1 MTFNYEV
8 PRKVK
13 INMGGFIKDLLDT
26 CQDIVGVSD
35 IPGDPKLFHV
45 ANEANNPLFP
55 DNLREFFHS
64 IVAKL
69 LNLCKRIRS
78 DILTEVAFLTKRVLA
93 PQRDDY
99 DKLVKT
105 SSILEVSVNLL

>member
-1 MTFNYEV
+1 MD
-8 PRKVK
+8 
-13 INMGGFIKDLLDT
+13 GFIKDLLDT
-26 CQDIVGVSD
+26 CQDIVGVSA

-45 ANEANNPLFP
+45 ANEVNNPLLP
-55 DNLREFFHS
+55 DNLREFFNS

-69 LNLCKRIRS
+69 LYLCKRIRPDT
-78 DILTEVAFLTKRVLA
+78 DILTEVALLTKRVLA

-105 SSILEVSVNLL
+105 I